1 MSPRKKPHMDK
12 DLDWDKHYDRDELN
26 TLQEA
31 QGVLANVQRTFNNVT
46 LDVGGTFGPGAAGW
60 LVSAP
65 TWISVELDL
74 TVQAADLADAT
85 LTIVV
90 NLEWTTD
97 ATGATGWDI
106 LTGGG
111 WVGGDRVRNGT
122 VIPAQQPLYSLTPGN
137 GWPAGL
143 AALRLHAIPTRQV
156 RRVDAEISA
165 S

>member
-1 MSPRKKPHMDK
+1 MSPRKKPHIDK
-12 DLDWDKHYDRDELN
+12 DIDWDKHYDRDELN

-31 QGVLANVQRTFNNVT
+31 QSVLANVQRSFNNVT
-46 LDVGGTFGPGAAGW
+46 LVVPESFAPGSTGW
-60 LVSAP
+60 AFSNP
-65 TWISVELDL
+65 TWTAVEVDMTL
-74 TVQAADLADAT
+74 QQADLDDAT

-122 VIPAQQPLYSLTPGN
+122 VIPAQQPLYSLTPSN

-156 RRVDAEISA
+156 RRVDATVSA